1 MARSSECFSK
11 EQIVAAILEIDE
23 GRTRPKDSGSFD
35 YALDKD
41 GFILLCWWKQ
51 SSHKYWSTDFSIF
64 YQYIF

>member
-41 GFILLCWWKQ
+41 GFILLCWWK
-51 SSHKYWSTDFSIF
+51 
-64 YQYIF
+64 

>member
-1 MARSSECFSK
+1 MHQNIKDRNECPLIYKQNVDMARSSECFSK

-41 GFILLCWWKQ
+41 GFILLC
-51 SSHKYWSTDFSIF
+51 
-64 YQYIF
+64 